1 MNLLNFLG
9 PASAE
14 LQAAIQE
21 AGFTE
26 LKDYMDSRM
35 DKDNGTMSVEERVSY
50 YLGQVNLIAEIT
62 SMMESLIG
70 EEE

>member
-9 PASAE
+9 PASSE

-26 LKDYMDSRM
+26 LKDYMESRM
-35 DKDNGTMSVEERVSY
+35 DKNSGAMSIEERVSY

-62 SMMESLIG
+62 TMMESMLG